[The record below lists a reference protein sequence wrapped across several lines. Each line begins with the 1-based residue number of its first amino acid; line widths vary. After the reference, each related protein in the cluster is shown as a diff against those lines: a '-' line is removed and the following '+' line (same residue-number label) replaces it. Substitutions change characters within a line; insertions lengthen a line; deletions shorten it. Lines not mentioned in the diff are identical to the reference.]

1 MEPIWNQLYEA
12 AKSALNPREVSRWIE
27 AGGVAAAIETAA
39 GNIYTGVCVDAACTL
54 GICAERNAI
63 FHMLTQGG
71 NALRRVV
78 AVDREGKVLPPCGAC
93 RELMTQLMPETYRE
107 VEILL
112 DYDAG
117 DVASLGDLTTHWW
130 I

>member
-1 MEPIWNQLYEA
+1 M
-12 AKSALNPREVSRWIE
+12 
-27 AGGVAAAIETAA
+27 AAAIETAA

-63 FHMLTQGG
+63 FHMLTQGE

-117 DVASLGDLTTHWW
+117 EVAKLGDLTPRWW
-130 I
+130 L

>member
-1 MEPIWNQLYEA
+1 M
-12 AKSALNPREVSRWIE
+12 
-27 AGGVAAAIETAA
+27 
-39 GNIYTGVCVDAACTL
+39 DAACTL

-63 FHMLTQGG
+63 FHMLTQGE

-112 DYDAG
+112 DYDTGEA
-117 DVASLGDLTTHWW
+117 AKLGDLTPRWW
-130 I
+130 L